1 MQAAES
7 RYTARALVAAS
18 FWSMSYNRSRRSRIL
33 PKTQPSTRTIKGGEF
48 VKDIRSGMTD
58 LQLSVK
64 YGLTV
69 RDFDRLLGYLV
80 DAGLITEGEL
90 QERQQLSDSQILRA
104 FVESHEDIKIV
115 E

>member
-1 MQAAES
+1 M
-7 RYTARALVAAS
+7 
-18 FWSMSYNRSRRSRIL
+18 
-33 PKTQPSTRTIKGGEF
+33 PKTQPNARTIKGTEF
-48 VKDIRSGMTD
+48 LKDIRSGMTD
-58 LQLSVK
+58 LQLSEK

-80 DAGLITEGEL
+80 DAGLISKGEL

-104 FVESHEDIKIV
+104 FVESHEGIKIV